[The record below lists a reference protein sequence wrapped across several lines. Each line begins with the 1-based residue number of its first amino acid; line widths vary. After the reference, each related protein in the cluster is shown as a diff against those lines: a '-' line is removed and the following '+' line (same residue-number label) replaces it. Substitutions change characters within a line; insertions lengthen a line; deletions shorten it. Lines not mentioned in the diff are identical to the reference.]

1 MKKIINFLVLFVLLF
16 SLFPNN
22 SLAKEEVT
30 IHLFH
35 LNTCPHCAK
44 LKEYLKTLQEDYDLN
59 VIKYEVSSGE
69 KENNKLLDLV
79 QEVTNTQTTSVPY
92 TVIGKE
98 IFVGFNS
105 DIKAKIKNAIDSYI
119 DGGTKLDIVVGIK
132 NGSITKDNYSE
143 VIQKY
148 DEDVKNYKE
157 KSKSNESDAKETTFN
172 LPFFGEVSAKGV
184 SLPLLAVVIGAIDGF
199 NSCAMW
205 VLLLLISMLFHM
217 KNKKRM
223 WALGIAFL
231 VSSAIVYLLF
241 MVAWL
246 KIAIS
251 LTQVFWIRI
260 GIALVALIGGA
271 INLRSFYKERKEDSG
286 CTVVDDKKR
295 KKIFERI
302 KKFTNEKSFILALIG
317 VIVLAFSVNL
327 VELACSA
334 GLPLLFTQIL
344 ALNDLNSFEYMVY
357 ILIYIFFFLIDDL
370 VVFIVAMCT
379 LKLTGIT
386 TKYNSWSHLI
396 GGILMIIIGILLIF
410 KPGIL
415 MFSF

>member
-199 NSCAMW
+199 NPCAMW